1 MEDRGLEQ
9 QAQTLGDPAG
19 SSSGGAHVVQS
30 GELRT
35 HWQQIRQLISDC
47 PDLPPETRQSL
58 IAQGDEAAAG
68 S

>member
-1 MEDRGLEQ
+1 MGDEGLEQ
-9 QAQTLGDPAG
+9 PAQTLGVTG
-19 SSSGGAHVVQS
+19 NSSSGGAHVVQS